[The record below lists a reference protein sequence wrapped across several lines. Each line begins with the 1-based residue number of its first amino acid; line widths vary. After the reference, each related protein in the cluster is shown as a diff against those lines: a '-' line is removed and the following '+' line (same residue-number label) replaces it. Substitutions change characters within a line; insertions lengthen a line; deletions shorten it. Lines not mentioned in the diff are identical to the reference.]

1 MCLYQFMILET
12 RAELGNF
19 FRSFLEKKVG
29 GQKYCCQDFL
39 TLKKIQTKIKSYL
52 GMAQFS
58 AAKPVKNTSSKW
70 KNGKCIDSLN
80 KHLAA
85 GRVVT

>member
-1 MCLYQFMILET
+1 MILDS
-12 RAELGNF
+12 RAELGNFLTNF
-19 FRSFLEKKVG
+19 FRSFLEKKLEARNIALEI
-29 GQKYCCQDFL
+29 FWP
-39 TLKKIQTKIKSYL
+39 LKKFQTKINSYL

>member
-1 MCLYQFMILET
+1 MAKNDLGSSNHMSAKIFGTMCLN
-12 RAELGNF
+12 A
-19 FRSFLEKKVG
+19 S
-29 GQKYCCQDFL
+29 
-39 TLKKIQTKIKSYL
+39 LKSHL